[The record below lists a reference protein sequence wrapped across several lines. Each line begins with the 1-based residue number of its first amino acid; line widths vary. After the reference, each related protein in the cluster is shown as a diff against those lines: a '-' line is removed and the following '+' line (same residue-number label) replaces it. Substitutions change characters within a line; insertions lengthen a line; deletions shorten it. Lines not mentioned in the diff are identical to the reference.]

1 MPLISALGCRG
12 RWISEI
18 EFKTAKKL
26 SYTQRDPVSQNKNN
40 NKRMSQKPQNIFL
53 LINSFKNLKIY
64 HTTLQKESQSNIL
77 IRW

>member
-18 EFKTAKKL
+18 EFTTAKA
-26 SYTQRDPVSQNKNN
+26 TQRDPVSQNKNN
-40 NKRMSQKPQNIFL
+40 KRISQKPQNIFL

-64 HTTLQKESQSNIL
+64 HATLHKESQSNIL